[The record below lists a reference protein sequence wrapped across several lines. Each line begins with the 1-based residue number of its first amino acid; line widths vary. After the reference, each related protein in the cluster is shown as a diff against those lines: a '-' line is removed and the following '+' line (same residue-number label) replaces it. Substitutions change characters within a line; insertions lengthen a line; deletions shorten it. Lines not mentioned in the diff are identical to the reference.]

1 MRNIKHTIIAIAAI
15 VMVGTLSFFQAS
27 SMSADKLE
35 RDMRLGNSN
44 QTQNISIAINE
55 DEDSSAEIIEDTAA
69 DTAEISDIS
78 YTNETEYTDAAA
90 AAEEEYV
97 SAPTEEPT
105 AEEIEEKS
113 NLVSA
118 YAKVTGSTVLLAN
131 PSDEAEAVG
140 NISGAEQV
148 EILESTDGWYKVAS
162 ASTGAAGY
170 VKKEFVTIDKAI
182 ADDAALQEDHYKR
195 GNVTSEIGVSVR
207 AEASQESD
215 RLDMIDENTDVI
227 ITGADGDYIKVLYG
241 DDYKEGYVINTGL
254 ETTGEWVEKNEVHS
268 EIIRIAEEEKA
279 RQAEEARKQAEAEAK
294 AKAAAAAAAASSK
307 TSSKVP
313 TPTFS
318 SSGTA
323 SGSSIVSTAMNY
335 LGVPYVWGGS
345 SPKGFDCSGFVQY
358 VFRQNGVSLPRT
370 AASQKSASPSISRS
384 SLQPGDLVF
393 FSNGGGISHV
403 GIYIGNGNMVHAP
416 HTGDVVKVSSINSS
430 YYINHYAGAARVR

>member
-35 RDMRLGNSN
+35 RDMRLSNSN
-44 QTQNISIAINE
+44 QTQNISIAFSDNNDVSAVSADNE
-55 DEDSSAEIIEDTAA
+55 
-69 DTAEISDIS
+69 
-78 YTNETEYTDAAA
+78 A
-90 AAEEEYV
+90 AAEESIINTSYTENETA
-97 SAPTEEPT
+97 SSEAAAPATAEVTATEAPT

-118 YAKVTGSTVLLAN
+118 YAKVTGSTVLLSN
-131 PSDEAEAVG
+131 PSDEAEVIG
-140 NISGAEQV
+140 NISGAEQI

-162 ASTGAAGY
+162 SSTGAAGY
-170 VKKEFVTIDKAI
+170 VKKEFVTIDKAV

-215 RLDMIDENTDVI
+215 RLDMIDENTNVI
-227 ITGADGDYIKVLYG
+227 ITGADGNYIKVLYG
-241 DDYKEGYVINTGL
+241 DDYKEGYVIDTGL
-254 ETTGEWVEKNEVHS
+254 EITGEWVEKDEVHS
-268 EIIRIAEEEKA
+268 EIIRVAEEEKA
-279 RQAEEARKQAEAEAK
+279 RQAEAARKKAEEEA
-294 AKAAAAAAAASSK
+294 AARAAAAKKSSVGK
-307 TSSKVP
+307 TVA
-313 TPTFS
+313 PTFS
-318 SSGTA
+318 SNGSA
-323 SGSSIVSTAMNY
+323 SGSSIVNTAMKY

-345 SPKGFDCSGFVQY
+345 TPKGFDCSGFVQY

-370 AASQKSASPSISRS
+370 AASQKSATPSISRS
-384 SLQPGDLVF
+384 NLQPGDLVF

-430 YYINHYAGAARVR
+430 YYINHYAGATRVR